1 MAFVGVLLVIPI
13 QIPLSSAASAT
24 GPLTTLSV
32 YPGCEAQNSNGGL
45 LMFVWSGQPNGS
57 LTANVNVT
65 SGGSST
71 AQSFGLG
78 STPIAGK
85 IVYYW
90 DNLSIGPVLVSGT
103 WQDQSGIQS
112 LPTSSYTIP
121 NCTVP
126 GTPLGLFASPVV
138 SILAGRSGGYSIFD
152 RSGDSCSYGANQ
164 YDFGCFSLSSSFP
177 NSNVPV
183 PSKSS
188 VVGAVEPPVGILQA
202 DGTVNFFAG
211 PGSPYVY
218 PGPSH
223 LNQPIVGATAPN
235 AQSYW
240 EVAAD
245 GGVFSFGAA
254 HFYGSMG
261 GQPLNAPVVGMA
273 STFDGNGYWLA
284 AADGGVFSFN
294 APFYGSMGGK
304 PLNQPIVG
312 IATTSDGNGYW
323 LVAADGGV
331 FSFGDAHFYG
341 SMGGIPL
348 KRPIVWIA
356 ATPDGNGYWL
366 VGADGGIFTFG
377 DAQFYGSAG

>member
-1 MAFVGVLLVIPI
+1 MRAALNASSLSASRLWMALIGVLFVIPV

-57 LTANVNVT
+57 LRANLNVT

-71 AQSFGLG
+71 AQSVNLG

-90 DNLSIGPVLVSGT
+90 DNLSIGPVLVSAT

-112 LPTSSYTIP
+112 LPTSSFTIP
-121 NCTVP
+121 NCTVS

-138 SILAGRSGGYSIFD
+138 NILGEQSGGYDVTDS
-152 RSGDSCSYGANQ
+152 SGDTCSYVPANVN
-164 YDFGCFSLSSSFP
+164 DFGCLSLSSSF
-177 NSNVPV
+177 SYSASPV
-183 PSKSS
+183 PAPSGSP
-188 VVGAVEPPVGILQA
+188 VVGAIQAPRGEAGGFGIVQA
-202 DGTVNFFAG
+202 DGAMDGIGVQ
-211 PGSPYVY
+211 GSPYVY

-223 LNQPIVGATAPN
+223 LNQPIVGAIAPN

-245 GGVFSFGAA
+245 GGIFSFGDA

-261 GQPLNAPVVGMA
+261 GKLLNQPVVGMA
-273 STFDGNGYWLA
+273 STF
-284 AADGGVFSFN
+284 
-294 APFYGSMGGK
+294 
-304 PLNQPIVG
+304 
-312 IATTSDGNGYW
+312 DGNGYW

-348 KRPIVWIA
+348 KQPIVGIA